1 MTHVI
6 NQEVQVNAFY
16 FTGRDMRSF
25 PRQIEYHGQA
35 VTFAS
40 GLRYLVRRGAEAI
53 RVFDMSADDGQT
65 YRVRQ
70 DGDRWTLRAARTA
83 EVAV

>member
-1 MTHVI
+1 MTQVI
-6 NQEVQVNAFY
+6 NQEVSVNAFY
-16 FTGRDMRSF
+16 FIGRDMRTF

-53 RVFDMSADDGQT
+53 RVFDMSGDDGQT
-65 YRVRQ
+65 YRLRQ
-70 DGDRWTLRAARTA
+70 DGDHWTLLAARSA
-83 EVAV
+83 EATV